1 MPARDLYIEY
11 NDITKL
17 LNFPMLKCV
26 KNVDTLC
33 KWGQARNVIQK
44 QEKIIRPVI
53 RLKQIRST

>member
-33 KWGQARNVIQK
+33 KWVK
-44 QEKIIRPVI
+44 QEM
-53 RLKQIRST
+53 